1 MWLLFNQMVSSEL
14 RRKRRG
20 NMHAPKMKHSKKAGM
35 RVHVGD
41 WSSDNC
47 PSRSNR
53 VEAMTIGRNL
63 IYQEMSTETDDH
75 DNARKE

>member
-1 MWLLFNQMVSSEL
+1 
-14 RRKRRG
+14 
-20 NMHAPKMKHSKKAGM
+20 MHASKMKHSKKAGM

-41 WSSDNC
+41 RSYDNC

-53 VEAMTIGRNL
+53 VEAMAIRRNL
-63 IYQEMSTETDDH
+63 KYQEMSTETDDH